1 MPMSTSNIDWAEIQ
15 TYFTGSNPV
24 GINEYYAGGNFVN
37 VGQLKN
43 GGGTWPTSGTI
54 SASDFSGVYYMW
66 NNSNSTLTMD
76 DANIQYVG
84 NVLRFRHSNGGTD
97 TGSWSNP
104 HCRLLPKWNDTGAS
118 GSGVAQNRVCLV
130 ETSFVDTFSVEQGP
144 RFEIL
149 TPNGQN
155 GTTDQRGNSNWTRL
169 RFVGTGTGDFDL
181 TLNRSAAT
189 YTNVGD
195 DYGYTTSSG
204 YSLESWN
211 WPASSA
217 NNNGSNG
224 DWTGILYIEK

>member
-15 TYFTGSNPV
+15 TLFTGSNPV
-24 GINEYYAGGNFVN
+24 GINEYYAGGNYVN

-66 NNSNSTLTMD
+66 NNSNTILTRPYT
-76 DANIQYVG
+76 NPQYSG
-84 NVLRFRHSNGGTD
+84 AQLLFLYSNGGAD

-118 GSGVAQNRVCLV
+118 GSGVAQNRVCRVQLSR
-130 ETSFVDTFSVEQGP
+130 TDLFSVEAGP
-144 RFEIL
+144 SFEIL
-149 TPNGQN
+149 TPNGN
-155 GTTDQRGNSNWTRL
+155 SGTTNQTGNSNWSRL
-169 RFVGTGTGDFDL
+169 RFVGTGGDVSL

-189 YTNVGD
+189 YTLTGSGF
-195 DYGYTTSSG
+195 GYTVSGG
-204 YSLESWN
+204 YSVETWN

-217 NNNGSNG
+217 NNNGQS
-224 DWTGILYIEK
+224 DWTGYLYIEK